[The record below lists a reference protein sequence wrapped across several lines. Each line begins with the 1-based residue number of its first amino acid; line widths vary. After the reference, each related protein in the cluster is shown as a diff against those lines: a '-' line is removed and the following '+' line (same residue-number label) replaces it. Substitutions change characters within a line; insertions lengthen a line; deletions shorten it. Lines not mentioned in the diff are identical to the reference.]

1 MTITLNIHNEQL
13 FDKILQ
19 FLNRFKNDGL
29 EIMTQYKENKQPNIT
44 PHKKKLPKG
53 FFNPVQIDSYTDI
66 VSRDALHER

>member
-19 FLNRFKNDGL
+19 LLNRFKNDGL

-44 PHKKKLPKG
+44 PHKKG
-53 FFNPVQIDSYTDI
+53 IF
-66 VSRDALHER
+66 